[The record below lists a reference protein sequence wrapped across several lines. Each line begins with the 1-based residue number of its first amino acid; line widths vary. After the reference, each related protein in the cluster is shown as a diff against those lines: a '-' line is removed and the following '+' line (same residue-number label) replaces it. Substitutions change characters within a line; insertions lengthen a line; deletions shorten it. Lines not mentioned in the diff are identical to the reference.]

1 MARFQGIP
9 LDQAPIEQAP
19 SMAAPRAPRFRGTP
33 LEGPKPV
40 AAPAP
45 VAALAPPPIAEAPA
59 APSEMPD
66 INPPSMPQAAPQP
79 AAGGLGAQIMR
90 FGKDAGASVVAG
102 TGSIMQFP
110 GQVYG
115 LATGDFDTMSTRG
128 GEAVRQFGQSLK
140 SPELQEKER
149 QAQAVIAEAEKDGF
163 GAEVGAVLKTYLSDP
178 VLLANFTVEQLPSLL
193 ATMGFGKLAQWGTQ
207 VAAKVAQRGA
217 VSAGTLSR
225 AGQAGAITGGAAMQ
239 GASVGDETRDAILR
253 LPDATFAASP
263 AFQALVAS
271 GIDPQAAKEQ
281 LALEG
286 ARLAGAAG
294 AGISGAT
301 ATLLPGA
308 ERMAFGQGSTQ
319 GIIRRVLTGG
329 AAEGLQ
335 EGLEEGGGRF
345 AQNVAVQ
352 QIDPDQ
358 SLLQGVGAQ
367 GTMGA
372 LPGAVTGA
380 GVAALSGGPSAEAP
394 VPPPAAPAERIE
406 PTFDAPTQPP
416 PPPNPRAEAR
426 FGTGDTVLQPAPLS
440 TPRSRS
446 DLAADL
452 ADPRPIAEIDAE
464 RQQRA
469 REQQV
474 QLASQYGYPAIGSAF
489 TFTLPDG
496 ETVQGVMEGVQ
507 QTSTEGLARIRG
519 ADGQMY
525 VLGADEFTVT
535 EGTGDRADPVVVK
548 TAKDV
553 DIAAQQ
559 VEAPTPAQAEAG
571 NYKHAHLEW
580 EGFDIAIETP
590 KGGTRSGV
598 GKDGKPWSVTMPEH
612 YGRIKGT
619 IGADGDQIDITIG
632 PNPEQ
637 NGVVWVIDQIDPDTG
652 KFDEHKIMAGFEMGE
667 EAEQAYIDG
676 FSDGRGID
684 RIGAVER
691 MDLAQLRQWIA
702 NGNTKKALAY
712 NGTPK
717 YREYRIP
724 APAQAPGDNYRGGQR
739 GPAFDLPASQPA
751 PAAEPPQAPAEGAPS
766 RESGAA
772 ASEDA
777 DEANAERIETKGKG
791 YSAAILVAQN
801 ADGTWSAG
809 DEHEIAGFSGGGG
822 GINTTTRFQT
832 REQAIEAGAKR
843 LLRILPGG
851 SPNAKQAAHRE
862 TLMAWAQSYTA
873 PPAAA
878 DDGGYDPAKPVQRT
892 PRRPAEV
899 PEHLVNSVGGK
910 PLDDNLFV
918 GVVATLR
925 AHPEL
930 IVPFDGNAGLTR
942 WTVTLPSRQS
952 AELSAVGDTVY
963 FESISERPAPGAKG
977 WLGNSESKGVHSQFA
992 RALIAHGKAL
1002 DAAAPQKAPEPVTFE
1017 VKSLETGKTSE
1028 LTVPANPP
1036 ARNLDMDRAAFKGAL
1051 EKTGA
1056 ARYGGADY
1064 VIAEGPNGGFYF
1076 RRTKDGNR
1084 IEKGA
1089 GYPGKWA
1096 REEAIR
1102 RATLE
1107 AFSDTT
1113 SRTDAIDTA
1122 PEPSRAPP
1130 VIDDRERQRQENV
1143 RKMQEREEAPRPND
1157 AFFNNKQELV
1167 DYLTDRLPKG
1177 YEVDRGG
1184 DGPGSPVRLFGPGD
1198 KLIDEWVG
1206 APDRARIDKVIER
1219 AKKAAADAAKPAPS
1233 PKPAEP
1239 DMLPAQAENEDVV
1252 QPSAVPSSP
1261 AGPEPGASAGTA
1273 PQRADVEAPRGQG
1286 EGVRGDGARG
1296 DGERRPERREPRT
1309 DDPRAGASGD
1319 VRPADPAVADKR
1331 PDAEVKGEN
1340 HVIEAGALGESR
1352 PWRQKALDNIRAI
1365 ELMRQIEAEGRPA
1378 TKAEQAELARYVGWG
1393 GIRNAFPDAQG
1404 AYGKGFET
1412 IGKKLRE
1419 LLSDTE
1425 YKTAQRSI
1433 QYAHYTSET
1442 IVREMWRAAQ
1452 QLGFK
1457 GGKVFEPGM
1466 GVGNFA
1472 GMMPTDVSAAS
1483 TYHGLELDHTTA
1495 RIARLLYPRFGI
1507 RQDDFTK
1514 APIPADTYDLAI
1526 GNPPFADVAI
1536 KSDPAYAKHAFLLH
1550 DYFFA
1555 KSLDAVRPGGLL
1567 MFVTSAGTLNKIDT
1581 AAREYMADRA
1591 DFVGAIRLPGD
1602 AFEKNAGTS
1611 VTTDIIILRKRLPGE
1626 TAGSRAWTE
1635 TVERTL
1641 PNKDGAKQSG
1651 AVNRWI
1657 SENPEMVLGDEGFF
1671 DKLYPGRYGV
1681 RSSEGDFAP
1690 KLKKAVDALPADVLT
1705 PWQES
1710 QAERAE
1716 VDFGTKERKDG
1727 SFYLD
1732 ASGRLMQMRDRV
1744 GQPVPQRGKGAT
1756 GGKTGAEMA
1765 RIKKLVPI
1773 RDALRAVLDADL
1785 SEDSANATKA
1795 RKRLNAAY
1803 DEFVSEF
1810 GPINKAELSERR
1822 PSVVQQESARS
1833 DAREEARFNGLPF
1846 DEGTFD
1852 PRQMIAQG
1860 KSLAEIARARNAM
1873 REEYAKAGKTFD
1885 EGTFDPDDMPDI
1897 IIDKRPNV
1905 DAFMDDPESY
1915 RLRAI
1920 EDYNDNTGEAKKRP
1934 IFERNIITREKEP
1947 EIKSVNDALL
1957 YVLNRRGRV
1966 AIDEIAAAVNITVPQ
1981 AIEQLGDR
1989 IFKLPGTQDAYETRD
2004 AYLSGN
2010 VRKKLLEAQAAAERN
2025 PEFKPNVEALEAVQ
2039 PTPLPPS
2046 EISANLGM
2054 PWLPTDVIE
2063 SFGAEI
2069 GLTKLKVGY
2078 LPALASWNVSGD
2090 DSSSAARTE
2099 WGTAERSAPELI
2111 SDALNRQDVKIYDE
2125 VRNPD
2130 GSKSRVLNTVAT
2142 QAAQDKLQAIKAK
2155 FSEWVWSDAARA
2167 DRLATLYNDNY
2178 NNLVVR
2184 QYDGDYL
2191 TTPGIA
2197 AGWSWRPHQKRAIA
2211 RIIQSGNTYLAHAVG
2226 AGKTSEMIG
2235 AIMEQRRLGLVR
2247 KAMVAVPNH
2256 MLGQFT
2262 KEFYEQYPTVKIAVA
2277 DERQFHT
2284 DRRKQFVANVANDDL
2299 DAIVITHSAM
2309 GLIPVSPEFQ
2319 DALIQE
2325 QIDNFRDLLSEL
2337 DKTDRITRRRIEN
2350 AIERLEQRLLGK
2362 AKKQDQVYTFEQM
2375 GVDQLFVDEAHL
2387 FRKLDF
2393 ATKMSGVKGI
2403 SPEGSKAAFDL
2414 YVKARYLET
2423 INPGRSLVLASGTPV
2438 TNTMAE
2444 LYTVSR
2450 YMQPQELA
2458 ERGLSHFDAWAA
2470 AFGDMAT
2477 ELEQDA
2483 AGGYKPVTRFAQFVN
2498 IPELSAM
2505 VRQQMDVVTS
2515 NQLEQYVV
2523 RPKIKGGRRELHMS
2537 EKSPE
2542 LADYQEQLAGRM
2554 KAIANRKGPP
2564 KPGDDIILSVINDGR
2579 HAAIDMRL
2587 VNPDLPADPTSKL
2600 SRMIDRVFDIWQKT
2614 KRQPLHKAEGGKYTE
2629 KPVDYGPATQMIF
2642 ANLGIGG
2649 SRPFNVHTY
2658 IVNELARRG
2667 VPRAEIAQIAD
2678 FKTHVAKQR
2687 LFNDM
2692 NEGKVRVLIGST
2704 AKMATGVNAQRRLY
2718 ALHNLDPLWYPAD
2731 DEQRNGR
2738 ALRQGNMNPEIEIN
2752 DYSTKGTYDSTMWGM
2767 MARKAGFIQGFFEG
2781 DKSIRSI
2788 EDLGEASLYEQ
2799 AKALTTN
2806 DPRLIQLTETKQEL
2820 EKARRRRSAFE
2831 SEVWSVK
2838 EKIAGANRSIAYAKR
2853 RIPDVERD
2861 IAQRVETKG
2870 DAFKGTVNGKK
2881 FDERPEFGNAL
2892 LAQINDIAELESPTK
2907 AKKIAEVGGF
2917 PVMASSQKAWGAKP
2931 GDPWKVSLYLDRNG
2945 DFQTDIAESESA
2957 LGLVRSIEYALEKFE
2972 SERDGYQNNIAAA
2985 ERTIKD
2991 YTPKLEK
2998 KFDGDA
3004 KIKELSE
3011 KLARLEADINADAK
3025 ARDAATAAQQA
3036 AAKAEDESGKEM
3048 QSLRNTGRARNGEKV
3063 KLGAPIV
3070 DRRLDALRATL
3081 YADLRAELDRIAL
3094 TDVALNL
3101 PDYIARGDGKGGVQ
3115 YSAGR
3120 QRFWGD
3126 AQVLIEIA
3134 LTESGGNQVD
3144 VDPTLTL
3151 HHEAVHAMKRLNL
3164 FSPAEWKV
3172 LAAKSEAVWV
3182 NEFGLV
3188 DKDSGYKNLPKN
3200 LILEEGIARAYEAW
3214 KEGQEGAVKGGLI
3227 ARAFAKIKRFIE
3239 AIGNVF
3245 RGRGFNTVEG
3255 LFEKID
3261 FGEIGARGRMAKGAY
3276 HSNPRKNF
3284 KPMYA
3289 DTSAFKLWF
3298 GASKVVDASGKP
3310 LVVYHGTQSDINAFV
3325 TSRPS
3330 PSGINTWHGAY
3341 FSPSPSLASSYA
3353 SQPGRSAG
3361 DAVAGP
3367 NVMPVYL
3374 SIKNPKI
3381 IRNFAAAGPLQ
3392 RIINFL
3398 KGVNAPTEKEMRSS
3412 MVVNDADLAK
3422 LKAQGYD
3429 GIMNYAKNEFVVFDP
3444 TQIKSATGNRGT
3456 FDPDDDN
3463 IMYSLLPK
3471 DQASP
3476 AESERM
3482 AELAGEEIVSGTER
3496 DFVNDAGLVKRW
3508 VVHPRTIAAYDKD
3521 FVPVY
3526 RAAVRQ
3532 FETRD
3537 EFAAEIARKAQ
3548 AYTDLTPEDRA
3559 QVDKLLELG
3568 RLEGT
3573 VYGDAALKDGVTNDP
3588 EANEGRTENAVL
3600 TKPGETVTLTDRQI
3614 EGYKAARASMNT
3626 ALDLFKAQIIEEW
3639 GYDPTEIRS
3648 SADILALI
3656 TEETSDKDAEQHKDA
3671 AKIVREIEQAQR
3683 TGYVPFTRWGQIGIA
3698 VRRADSRQMAL
3709 GIDGEASRPYTTIH
3723 YEMIEVDG
3731 AVSRLM
3737 RAARKLKGRKTAEQ
3751 LGQFP
3756 EVKARLDA
3764 LKAKY
3769 EGDPDVRFNVFQ
3781 VGDGGP
3787 LEQGVKLS
3795 DLDMLAEVGRIDD
3808 KAWEQVRE
3816 QLEKAIKMRGFR
3828 KHFFGSKNLPGYS
3841 VDFERAIADYTI
3853 GIAGYLARR
3862 KYGSIWDG
3870 AIGKIPTTKPKL
3882 REYAQK
3888 YRDYTQ
3894 SPQEELQMLRQLGFI
3909 YYLAGSPA
3917 SALVNMSQVPLVT
3930 VPWLSQF
3937 AAGPK
3942 VMYHV
3947 TKAYKDAL
3955 AMTTASRGMDVFDPA
3970 KAPDDVREAF
3980 QKAWDEG
3987 FFVPLNTWEMMGT
4000 AQARSQVVRR
4010 LSKVSR
4016 TAVDAIALMFTVAE
4030 RLNRMVTWIAAY
4042 RLGKQETVRQ
4052 AARTILAK
4060 NALARSDELLR
4071 GYTPEKFAGFAI
4083 DETQLRMGKV
4093 NRPAMM
4099 RGAGAAIFQF
4109 KGFVMQMIELQIR
4122 MGTQYQGKRSKVA
4135 VASMILLLMLTAGIW
4150 GAPFGEDLRDILE
4163 FLHRKLKGTD
4173 LDLDTELRE
4182 LVVELTG
4189 SPGLAEAIS
4198 RGAPRA
4204 AGVDLQRIGM
4214 GNILPG
4220 DAVDVGGIPL
4230 DLTVGRLSQAIEHAK
4245 RGDWALATAEL
4256 LPTFIKNPIVG
4267 VSWGT
4272 EGVRSQASGRV
4283 VIPPEKVTYGDVAL
4297 KAAGF
4302 TPADIANQRES
4313 ERAQTRA
4320 NTATK
4325 EVKDRFIGELAR
4337 LRADILRADT
4347 ANDAAKSRALE
4358 ERFARTLDEIRAF
4371 NEGRPLHE
4379 MVIVNPKT
4387 LKDRVK
4393 EELQGAEVRDKNA
4406 PKQARPRREEIERI
4420 YGEQPR

>member
-66 INPPSMPQAAPQP
+66 INPPTMPQAAPQQP
-79 AAGGLGAQIMR
+79 AAGGLGAQTMR
-90 FGKDAGASVVAG
+90 FAKDAGASVVAG

-140 SPELQEKER
+140 SPEMQEKER

-281 LALEG
+281 LALKG

-724 APAQAPGDNYRGGQR
+724 APSPTPGDNYRGGQR

-766 RESGAA
+766 RENGAA
-772 ASEDA
+772 ASPEPAPAPAAQPEQAPDWYK
-777 DEANAERIETKGKG
+777 ELTETGRRLL
-791 YSAAILVAQN
+791 YVR
-801 ADGTWSAG
+801 
-809 DEHEIAGFSGGGG
+809 AGF
-822 GINTTTRFQT
+822 T
-832 REQAIEAGAKR
+832 AGEVNRRAKVTWNNISPEVRKR
-843 LLRILPGG
+843 LETA
-851 SPNAKQAAHRE
+851 AKAPEAA
-862 TLMAWAQSYTA
+862 Q
-873 PPAAA
+873 PP
-878 DDGGYDPAKPVQRT
+878 P
-892 PRRPAEV
+892 
-899 PEHLVNSVGGK
+899 
-910 PLDDNLFV
+910 
-918 GVVATLR
+918 
-925 AHPEL
+925 
-930 IVPFDGNAGLTR
+930 
-942 WTVTLPSRQS
+942 
-952 AELSAVGDTVY
+952 
-963 FESISERPAPGAKG
+963 
-977 WLGNSESKGVHSQFA
+977 
-992 RALIAHGKAL
+992 
-1002 DAAAPQKAPEPVTFE
+1002 AAPQKAPEPVTFE

-1206 APDRARIDKVIER
+1206 APERSQIDKVIER

-1233 PKPAEP
+1233 NYGADNKLVSADRAAEIRAKLKAKLSGTQINSGI
-1239 DMLPAQAENEDVV
+1239 D
-1252 QPSAVPSSP
+1252 
-1261 AGPEPGASAGTA
+1261 PEILALGTELA
-1273 PQRADVEAPRGQG
+1273 AF
-1286 EGVRGDGARG
+1286 
-1296 DGERRPERREPRT
+1296 
-1309 DDPRAGASGD
+1309 
-1319 VRPADPAVADKR
+1319 
-1331 PDAEVKGEN
+1331 
-1340 HVIEAGALGESR
+1340 HIEAGARKFKDFAQRVANDLGASIQSLRPYLRSWYTGAQLMMEDSGLDVTDMDTPDQVRAALAEMDGKAVPKPTPAEPKTEKAPADEAKPKAPFEGDTDNARLIRAFMNALINGRSFPSIAQAREIAKPIVGRIEPGTSVAKMVDEAFEAAVVQAARVMVADGRENGRTAPQIFDQLVDLYNRQPPLNVRTSTSVANQAYSTPIPLAWLASEMAGIKAETRVYEPSAGNGALLIGVEKPSNAIANEINAERAASLRAQGFKVTTVDASEPAQGTALRTNNDVDAVIANPPFGVVKDENRESKSWQINDRYRTNEIDHAISLRSLEAMPDDGKAVLIIGGVAKTAASQEARSEAYRGKAKVQFYLTLYQQYNVVDHFTVAGELYERQGAGWPVDVIVIDGRGKSERKIPSVDVPTVFRSWDDLKEKFDAARGIARPARDEVSR
-1352 PWRQKALDNIRAI
+1352 PDVSDDGRGTAGSDGQPGPAPVGPGADGVRDSAAGQPGKVRGGRSAKPDSPGLFELAPQPAKPSADQDGGRADNRPDDSGRPGLAAPERAEKPGEKETSHQVAYSPASAGEPLGTLAPVNMRDAMGSALDALKERVGDIDSFVAKQ
-1365 ELMRQIEAEGRPA
+1365 LGYEAKNLDRYFA
-1378 TKAEQAELARYVGWG
+1378 AEQIDAIAL
-1393 GIRNAFPDAQG
+1393 GINNFDQ
-1404 AYGKGFET
+1404 GKGFIIGDQT
-1412 IGKKLRE
+1412 GIGKGRVVAAMIRYALRKGAVPIFATEKPGLYADMWRDMTDIGIPEMLGREIKPLMTNANESVPLDDEGEKFLKSPTAGKHNADLARFGSESDLGGHDVVFTTYSQMQTVKGQLTPRSMFLDAIAPRSILILDESHNAGGQGSEKDDRKKKGSAPNRAEFVRNLVGKARAVFYSSATYAKRPGVMDLYSKTDMPIAVDGNSEKLGAAVEAGGVPLQQAVASMLARAGQYVRRERSFDGVSYDVETVSLDVETYKQFSQILAAINSYYERHVRPAIGAIDDDVKAEGEAVGHDAATGQAGVNSTSFSSLLHNVISQMLVALKADPAADKAIEAARRGEKPVITLANTMGSFLDDYAESTNTGPGQALQISMRDLMLKQLERQRHYTIKKPWSSEKAVRGIVSDAQLGQSGVAAEKQIRELISRSRLGNLPASPIDWIHKRLRE
-1419 LLSDTE
+1419 AGLKSGEITGRKSALSYETDGTIRYRVRPTTDT
-1425 YKTAQRSI
+1425 KTA
-1433 QYAHYTSET
+1433 
-1442 IVREMWRAAQ
+1442 
-1452 QLGFK
+1452 
-1457 GGKVFEPGM
+1457 GKR
-1466 GVGNFA
+1466 
-1472 GMMPTDVSAAS
+1472 
-1483 TYHGLELDHTTA
+1483 A
-1495 RIARLLYPRFGI
+1495 RIAEFNDGRLDVMILNQSGSTGI
-1507 RQDDFTK
+1507 SLHASEKFKDQRKRVMVIAQ
-1514 APIPADTYDLAI
+1514 AEANIDTHMQML
-1526 GNPPFADVAI
+1526 GRVHRTGQVI
-1536 KSDPAYAKHAFLLH
+1536 KPAYIQLVGNVPAEKRPAAVLQKKMASLNANTTASRSSALTAKDVPDFMNEYGDRVAVSVMAENHDLH
-1550 DYFFA
+1550 
-1555 KSLDAVRPGGLL
+1555 
-1567 MFVTSAGTLNKIDT
+1567 
-1581 AAREYMADRA
+1581 RA
-1591 DFVGAIRLPGD
+1591 LGEPIKFEDSGD
-1602 AFEKNAGTS
+1602 VQSG
-1611 VTTDIIILRKRLPGE
+1611 
-1626 TAGSRAWTE
+1626 
-1635 TVERTL
+1635 
-1641 PNKDGAKQSG
+1641 DGAMRK
-1651 AVNRWI
+1651 VT
-1657 SENPEMVLGDEGFF
+1657 
-1671 DKLYPGRYGV
+1671 GRI
-1681 RSSEGDFAP
+1681 P
-1690 KLKKAVDALPADVLT
+1690 LLPL
-1705 PWQES
+1705 E
-1710 QAERAE
+1710 
-1716 VDFGTKERKDG
+1716 
-1727 SFYLD
+1727 
-1732 ASGRLMQMRDRV
+1732 
-1744 GQPVPQRGKGAT
+1744 
-1756 GGKTGAEMA
+1756 
-1765 RIKKLVPI
+1765 
-1773 RDALRAVLDADL
+1773 
-1785 SEDSANATKA
+1785 
-1795 RKRLNAAY
+1795 
-1803 DEFVSEF
+1803 
-1810 GPINKAELSERR
+1810 
-1822 PSVVQQESARS
+1822 QQE
-1833 DAREEARFNGLPF
+1833 NL
-1846 DEGTFD
+1846 
-1852 PRQMIAQG
+1852 
-1860 KSLAEIARARNAM
+1860 
-1873 REEYAKAGKTFD
+1873 YA
-1885 EGTFDPDDMPDI
+1885 
-1897 IIDKRPNV
+1897 
-1905 DAFMDDPESY
+1905 
-1915 RLRAI
+1915 
-1920 EDYNDNTGEAKKRP
+1920 
-1934 IFERNIITREKEP
+1934 
-1947 EIKSVNDALL
+1947 
-1957 YVLNRRGRV
+1957 
-1966 AIDEIAAAVNITVPQ
+1966 
-1981 AIEQLGDR
+1981 
-1989 IFKLPGTQDAYETRD
+1989 
-2004 AYLSGN
+2004 
-2010 VRKKLLEAQAAAERN
+2010 LLEAEYEALIAQLDAMGEN
-2025 PEFKPNVEALEAVQ
+2025 ALEAKTMALDAKTEKKVEAVKSKGGSS
-2039 PTPLPPS
+2039 PFAEGVWAETVDVKR
-2046 EISANLGM
+2046 LGK
-2054 PWLPTDVIE
+2054 P
-2063 SFGAEI
+2063 F
-2069 GLTKLKVGY
+2069 
-2078 LPALASWNVSGD
+2078 
-2090 DSSSAARTE
+2090 SSSQVIDQI
-2099 WGTAERSAPELI
+2099 AE
-2111 SDALNRQDVKIYDE
+2111 
-2125 VRNPD
+2125 
-2130 GSKSRVLNTVAT
+2130 T
-2142 QAAQDKLQAIKAK
+2142 
-2155 FSEWVWSDAARA
+2155 
-2167 DRLATLYNDNY
+2167 
-2178 NNLVVR
+2178 
-2184 QYDGDYL
+2184 
-2191 TTPGIA
+2191 
-2197 AGWSWRPHQKRAIA
+2197 
-2211 RIIQSGNTYLAHAVG
+2211 
-2226 AGKTSEMIG
+2226 
-2235 AIMEQRRLGLVR
+2235 
-2247 KAMVAVPNH
+2247 
-2256 MLGQFT
+2256 LGQNAPA
-2262 KEFYEQYPTVKIAVA
+2262 K
-2277 DERQFHT
+2277 D
-2284 DRRKQFVANVANDDL
+2284 N
-2299 DAIVITHSAM
+2299 
-2309 GLIPVSPEFQ
+2309 PVS
-2319 DALIQE
+2319 A
-2325 QIDNFRDLLSEL
+2325 
-2337 DKTDRITRRRIEN
+2337 
-2350 AIERLEQRLLGK
+2350 
-2362 AKKQDQVYTFEQM
+2362 
-2375 GVDQLFVDEAHL
+2375 
-2387 FRKLDF
+2387 
-2393 ATKMSGVKGI
+2393 
-2403 SPEGSKAAFDL
+2403 
-2414 YVKARYLET
+2414 
-2423 INPGRSLVLASGTPV
+2423 
-2438 TNTMAE
+2438 
-2444 LYTVSR
+2444 
-2450 YMQPQELA
+2450 
-2458 ERGLSHFDAWAA
+2458 
-2470 AFGDMAT
+2470 
-2477 ELEQDA
+2477 
-2483 AGGYKPVTRFAQFVN
+2483 
-2498 IPELSAM
+2498 
-2505 VRQQMDVVTS
+2505 
-2515 NQLEQYVV
+2515 
-2523 RPKIKGGRRELHMS
+2523 
-2537 EKSPE
+2537 
-2542 LADYQEQLAGRM
+2542 
-2554 KAIANRKGPP
+2554 
-2564 KPGDDIILSVINDGR
+2564 
-2579 HAAIDMRL
+2579 
-2587 VNPDLPADPTSKL
+2587 
-2600 SRMIDRVFDIWQKT
+2600 
-2614 KRQPLHKAEGGKYTE
+2614 
-2629 KPVDYGPATQMIF
+2629 
-2642 ANLGIGG
+2642 
-2649 SRPFNVHTY
+2649 
-2658 IVNELARRG
+2658 
-2667 VPRAEIAQIAD
+2667 
-2678 FKTHVAKQR
+2678 
-2687 LFNDM
+2687 
-2692 NEGKVRVLIGST
+2692 
-2704 AKMATGVNAQRRLY
+2704 
-2718 ALHNLDPLWYPAD
+2718 
-2731 DEQRNGR
+2731 
-2738 ALRQGNMNPEIEIN
+2738 
-2752 DYSTKGTYDSTMWGM
+2752 
-2767 MARKAGFIQGFFEG
+2767 
-2781 DKSIRSI
+2781 
-2788 EDLGEASLYEQ
+2788 
-2799 AKALTTN
+2799 
-2806 DPRLIQLTETKQEL
+2806 
-2820 EKARRRRSAFE
+2820 
-2831 SEVWSVK
+2831 
-2838 EKIAGANRSIAYAKR
+2838 
-2853 RIPDVERD
+2853 
-2861 IAQRVETKG
+2861 
-2870 DAFKGTVNGKK
+2870 
-2881 FDERPEFGNAL
+2881 
-2892 LAQINDIAELESPTK
+2892 IAELEGAGRKQAIESGKAALERFGAYKRFVLDDMEDGAPKEQATVRLNDLSNRFNRLMGVLSVGAQVRLETDGGNFYAVVTKISEPDAKKVRNPLALGSWKVQFAMADSSRQLTLPMSQLEHADNKTDRPNIVSVRPMEQIGDLPVIRAFDQMQSDRREKRVIFTGNMLAAVALLGKRGQMVNFQDNDGTVRVGVLMARDFDAGKFLAENPVALPTGDQVVRFVERSGETAFSK
-2907 AKKIAEVGGF
+2907 DDAVEVAPLPNGNVRISVARAKGHGGKYYLDRGVLDAAGKDFGSVGQKMRVDLNPISAQRAIDAMVYVGAKFEARSAQAMAKKITGVKGG
-2917 PVMASSQKAWGAKP
+2917 
-2931 GDPWKVSLYLDRNG
+2931 
-2945 DFQTDIAESESA
+2945 E
-2957 LGLVRSIEYALEKFE
+2957 
-2972 SERDGYQNNIAAA
+2972 
-2985 ERTIKD
+2985 
-2991 YTPKLEK
+2991 
-2998 KFDGDA
+2998 
-3004 KIKELSE
+3004 
-3011 KLARLEADINADAK
+3011 
-3025 ARDAATAAQQA
+3025 
-3036 AAKAEDESGKEM
+3036 EM

-3289 DTSAFKLWF
+3289 DAWHGSPHKFDKFTTDKIGTGEGAQAFGWGLYFAGRKQVAEYYRDKLSDPAKQMVVF
-3298 GASKVVDASGKP
+3298 GDNAILRRDGKP
-3310 LVVYHGTQSDINAFV
+3310 LEINRDWVRDAQRVLEIAQDSKLDLQETIKALREHRDSSMWRRLMAKITTGPLDEKLLSYLDRKGAKIGPKPGRLYKVTLAPGEDAYLLWDRDLDEQSEKVRQALEG
-3325 TSRPS
+3325 
-3330 PSGINTWHGAY
+3330 SGIDLQKAADEIGGGDPGSLLGGDLYNWIAEQMLPNMPDDPAGTPKGWGYVQRGDEGQKAASVALRTAGVAGIKYLDGQSRRKDDGAY
-3341 FSPSPSLASSYA
+3341 NYVIFDES
-3353 SQPGRSAG
+3353 
-3361 DAVAGP
+3361 DV
-3367 NVMPVYL
+3367 
-3374 SIKNPKI
+3374 
-3381 IRNFAAAGPLQ
+3381 
-3392 RIINFL
+3392 RID
-3398 KGVNAPTEKEMRSS
+3398 E
-3412 MVVNDADLAK
+3412 
-3422 LKAQGYD
+3422 
-3429 GIMNYAKNEFVVFDP
+3429 
-3444 TQIKSATGNRGT
+3444 
-3456 FDPDDDN
+3456 
-3463 IMYSLLPK
+3463 MYSLLPK

-3482 AELAGEEIVSGTER
+3482 AELAGEELVSGTER

-3656 TEETSDKDAEQHKDA
+3656 TDETSDREAEQHKDA

-3756 EVKARLDA
+3756 EVKVRLDA

-3769 EGDPDVRFNVFQ
+3769 EGDPDVRFSVFQ

-4245 RGDWALATAEL
+4245 RGAWALATAEL

-4325 EVKDRFIGELAR
+4325 EVKDRYIGELAR

-4347 ANDAAKSRALE
+4347 ANDTAKSRALE

-4393 EELQGAEVRDKNA
+4393 EELSGAAVRDKNA

>member
-1 MARFQGIP
+1 M
-9 LDQAPIEQAP
+9 
-19 SMAAPRAPRFRGTP
+19 
-33 LEGPKPV
+33 
-40 AAPAP
+40 
-45 VAALAPPPIAEAPA
+45 
-59 APSEMPD
+59 
-66 INPPSMPQAAPQP
+66 
-79 AAGGLGAQIMR
+79 
-90 FGKDAGASVVAG
+90 
-102 TGSIMQFP
+102 
-110 GQVYG
+110 
-115 LATGDFDTMSTRG
+115 
-128 GEAVRQFGQSLK
+128 
-140 SPELQEKER
+140 
-149 QAQAVIAEAEKDGF
+149 
-163 GAEVGAVLKTYLSDP
+163 
-178 VLLANFTVEQLPSLL
+178 
-193 ATMGFGKLAQWGTQ
+193 
-207 VAAKVAQRGA
+207 
-217 VSAGTLSR
+217 
-225 AGQAGAITGGAAMQ
+225 
-239 GASVGDETRDAILR
+239 
-253 LPDATFAASP
+253 
-263 AFQALVAS
+263 
-271 GIDPQAAKEQ
+271 
-281 LALEG
+281 
-286 ARLAGAAG
+286 
-294 AGISGAT
+294 
-301 ATLLPGA
+301 
-308 ERMAFGQGSTQ
+308 
-319 GIIRRVLTGG
+319 
-329 AAEGLQ
+329 
-335 EGLEEGGGRF
+335 
-345 AQNVAVQ
+345 
-352 QIDPDQ
+352 
-358 SLLQGVGAQ
+358 
-367 GTMGA
+367 
-372 LPGAVTGA
+372 
-380 GVAALSGGPSAEAP
+380 
-394 VPPPAAPAERIE
+394 
-406 PTFDAPTQPP
+406 
-416 PPPNPRAEAR
+416 
-426 FGTGDTVLQPAPLS
+426 
-440 TPRSRS
+440 
-446 DLAADL
+446 

-464 RQQRA
+464 RQQKA

-474 QLASQYGYPAIGSAF
+474 ELASQYGYPPIGSAF
-489 TFTLPDG
+489 TFTMPDG
-496 ETVQGVMEGVQ
+496 ESLQGVMEGVQ
-507 QTSTEGLARIRG
+507 QTSSEGLARIRG

-535 EGTGDRADPVVVK
+535 EGTGEKADPVVVK

-553 DIAAQQ
+553 DVAAQQ
-559 VEAPTPAQAEAG
+559 VVAPTPAQAKAG
-571 NYKHAHLEW
+571 NYKHAHVEW

-590 KGGTRSGV
+590 QGGVRTGTD
-598 GKDGKPWSVTMPEH
+598 KDGKPWSVTMPHH
-612 YGRIKGT
+612 YGRLKGT
-619 IGADGDQIDITIG
+619 IGADGDQLDITIG

-637 NGVVWVIDQIDPDTG
+637 NTVVWVIDQIDADTG

-676 FSDGRGID
+676 FSDGRGMD
-684 RIGAVER
+684 RIGAVQR

-702 NGNTKKALAY
+702 NGNTKKALSY
-712 NGTPK
+712 DGTPK

-751 PAAEPPQAPAEGAPS
+751 PAAEPPQVPAEGAPP

-772 ASEDA
+772 ASPEPVPAPVVQPDQA
-777 DEANAERIETKGKG
+777 PDWFKELTETGRRQL
-791 YSAAILVAQN
+791 YVR
-801 ADGTWSAG
+801 
-809 DEHEIAGFSGGGG
+809 AGFSAGEV
-822 GINTTTRFQT
+822 NRRAKMTWQNVAPEVRN
-832 REQAIEAGAKR
+832 RLEAAAK
-843 LLRILPGG
+843 
-851 SPNAKQAAHRE
+851 
-862 TLMAWAQSYTA
+862 A

-878 DDGGYDPAKPVQRT
+878 PPKAP
-892 PRRPAEV
+892 
-899 PEHLVNSVGGK
+899 S
-910 PLDDNLFV
+910 PLDIFFNNKDELLDYLRDRLPKGYEVDNGGGGPASAIRLFGPGDKLIDEWV
-918 GVVATLR
+918 GA
-925 AHPEL
+925 PE
-930 IVPFDGNAGLTR
+930 
-942 WTVTLPSRQS
+942 
-952 AELSAVGDTVY
+952 
-963 FESISERPAPGAKG
+963 
-977 WLGNSESKGVHSQFA
+977 
-992 RALIAHGKAL
+992 RALIDKVIARAKKA
-1002 DAAAPQKAPEPVTFE
+1002 AAAPPV
-1017 VKSLETGKTSE
+1017 VAK
-1028 LTVPANPP
+1028 PP
-1036 ARNLDMDRAAFKGAL
+1036 AA
-1051 EKTGA
+1051 
-1056 ARYGGADY
+1056 
-1064 VIAEGPNGGFYF
+1064 
-1076 RRTKDGNR
+1076 
-1084 IEKGA
+1084 
-1089 GYPGKWA
+1089 
-1096 REEAIR
+1096 
-1102 RATLE
+1102 
-1107 AFSDTT
+1107 
-1113 SRTDAIDTA
+1113 
-1122 PEPSRAPP
+1122 APP

-1143 RKMQEREEAPRPND
+1143 RKMAEFEA
-1157 AFFNNKQELV
+1157 E
-1167 DYLTDRLPKG
+1167 
-1177 YEVDRGG
+1177 
-1184 DGPGSPVRLFGPGD
+1184 
-1198 KLIDEWVG
+1198 
-1206 APDRARIDKVIER
+1206 
-1219 AKKAAADAAKPAPS
+1219 KAAEQAAPS

-1239 DMLPAQAENEDVV
+1239 DMIPAQAENEDVV
-1252 QPSAVPSSP
+1252 QPSAIP
-1261 AGPEPGASAGTA
+1261 AGDAGPVARADEGTA
-1273 PQRADVEAPRGQG
+1273 PERADGEASGRQG
-1286 EGVRGDGARG
+1286 EGTRREREGSA
-1296 DGERRPERREPRT
+1296 GERGPAGREPRP
-1309 DDPRAGASGD
+1309 DDSGAGASGD
-1319 VRPADPAVADKR
+1319 VRLPDSAVADKR
-1331 PDAEVKGEN
+1331 PDADVKGEN
-1340 HVIEAGALGESR
+1340 HVIEPGALGEAR

-1472 GMMPTDVSAAS
+1472 GMMPTDVAAAS

-1581 AAREYMADRA
+1581 SAREYMADRA

-1626 TAGSRAWTE
+1626 TAGSKAWTE

-1705 PWQES
+1705 PWQET

-1756 GGKTGAEMA
+1756 GGKTGAELA

-1785 SEDSANATKA
+1785 SEDSSNATKA

-1803 DEFVSEF
+1803 DDFVAEF
-1810 GPINKAELSERR
+1810 GPINKAELTERR
-1822 PSVVQQESARS
+1822 PNVIQQESARS
-1833 DAREEARFNGLPF
+1833 EAREEARFNGLPF

-1852 PRQMIAQG
+1852 PRQMIAEG
-1860 KSLAEIARARNAM
+1860 KSLSEIARARNAM
-1873 REEYAKAGKTFD
+1873 REEYAKEGKAFD
-1885 EGTFDPDDMPDI
+1885 EGTFNPDDMPDI

-1966 AIDEIAAAVNITVPQ
+1966 VIDEIAAAVNLTVPQ
-1981 AIEQLGDR
+1981 AIEQLGDK
-1989 IFKLPGTQDAYETRD
+1989 IFKLPGAQDAYETRD

-2025 PEFKPNVEALEAVQ
+2025 AEFRANVEALEAVQ

-2063 SFGAEI
+2063 AFGKDI
-2069 GLTKLKVGY
+2069 GLTSLRVKY
-2078 LPALASWNVSGD
+2078 LPALATWTVSGD
-2090 DSSSAARTE
+2090 DSSSAATTE
-2099 WGTAERSAPELI
+2099 WGTPEKAAPDLI
-2111 SDALNRQDVKIYDE
+2111 SDALNRQDPKIYDE

-2130 GSKSRVLNTVAT
+2130 GSKTRTLNTTAT

-2155 FSEWVWSDAARA
+2155 FSEWVWSDTARA
-2167 DRLATLYNDNY
+2167 DRLSGIYNENF

-2184 QYDGDYL
+2184 EYDGAYL

-2197 AGWSWRPHQKRAIA
+2197 AGWSWRPHQTRAIA

-2247 KAMVAVPNH
+2247 KPMVAVPNH

-2262 KEFYEQYPTVKIAVA
+2262 KEFYEQYPTAKIAVA
-2277 DERQFHT
+2277 DERRFHT
-2284 DRRKQFVANVANDDL
+2284 DRRKQFVADVANDDL
-2299 DAIVITHSAM
+2299 DAIIITHSAM

-2319 DALIQE
+2319 DGLIQE
-2325 QIDNFRDLLSEL
+2325 QIDQFRELMAEL
-2337 DKTDRITRRRIEN
+2337 DKSDRITRRRIEN

-2393 ATKMSGVKGI
+2393 ATRMSNVKGI
-2403 SPEGSKAAFDL
+2403 SPEGSKSAFDL
-2414 YVKARYLET
+2414 YVKSRYLET

-2450 YMQPQELA
+2450 YLQAGELA

-2470 AFGDMAT
+2470 AFGDMAS

-2523 RPKIKGGRRELHMS
+2523 RPKIKGGRRQLHMA

-2542 LADYQEQLAGRM
+2542 LVAYQEELANRM
-2554 KAIANRKGPP
+2554 KAIANRRGPP

-2587 VNPDLPADPTSKL
+2587 VNPDLPSDPNSKL
-2600 SRMIDRVFDIWQKT
+2600 NQMIDRVFDIWQRT
-2614 KRQPLHKAEGGKYTE
+2614 KRQPFHKAENGKYAD
-2629 KPVDYGPATQMIF
+2629 KPFDYGPATQMIF

-2649 SRPFNVHTY
+2649 SRPFNVHTF

-2704 AKMATGVNAQRRLY
+2704 AKMATGVNAQKRLY
-2718 ALHNLDPLWYPAD
+2718 TVHNLDPLWYPAD

-2738 ALRQGNMNPEIEIN
+2738 VLRQGNMNPEIEIN

-2806 DPRLIQLTETKQEL
+2806 DPRLIQLTEVKQEL

-2831 SEVWSVK
+2831 SEIWSVK
-2838 EKIAGANRSIAYAKR
+2838 EKLASARRSIEYAKS
-2853 RIPDVERD
+2853 RIPEVKKD
-2861 IAQRVETKG
+2861 IAQRIDTKG
-2870 DAFKGTVNGKK
+2870 DLFKGTVDRKK
-2881 FDERPEFGNAL
+2881 FDERAEFGAAV
-2892 LAQINDIAELESPTK
+2892 LAKIEEIAK
-2907 AKKIAEVGGF
+2907 ADKPQRGVKIAEIGGF
-2917 PVMASSQKAWGAKP
+2917 PLMASSQKAWGGKE
-2931 GDPWKVSLYLDRNG
+2931 GDPWSVSLYIDRNG
-2945 DFQTDIAESESA
+2945 DFQTDITASESA
-2957 LGLVRSIEYALEKFE
+2957 LGIVRSIEHALGTFE
-2972 SERDGYQNNIAAA
+2972 NNLAGYETNIERA
-2985 ERTIKD
+2985 ERTIAD
-2991 YTPKLEK
+2991 FTPKLDK
-2998 KFDGDA
+2998 KFEGDA
-3004 KIKELSE
+3004 KIKELAE

-3025 ARDAATAAQQA
+3025 AREAAAAAQKAATQAEDQA
-3036 AAKAEDESGKEM
+3036 ADDGEEM
-3048 QSLRNTGRARNGEKV
+3048 HSLRNTGRARNGEKV

-3070 DRRLDALRATL
+3070 DRSLDNMRAEL
-3081 YADLRAELDRIAL
+3081 YADLRTELDRIGL

-3101 PDYIARGDGKGGVQ
+3101 PDYIARGDGEGGVQ

-3126 AQVLIEIA
+3126 ATVLIEIA
-3134 LTESGGNQVD
+3134 LTEAGGMEVD
-3144 VDPTLTL
+3144 VDPNSTL

-3172 LAAKSEAVWV
+3172 LAARSESTWV
-3182 NEFGLV
+3182 NEFKLV
-3188 DKDSGYKNLPKN
+3188 DKNSGYKNLPKN

-3214 KEGQEGAVKGGLI
+3214 KEDQAGAVKGGLI

-3261 FGEIGARGRMAKGAY
+3261 QGKIGARGREARRADPFG
-3276 HSNPRKNF
+3276 PRKNF

-3289 DTSAFKLWF
+3289 DA
-3298 GASKVVDASGKP
+3298 
-3310 LVVYHGTQSDINAFV
+3310 
-3325 TSRPS
+3325 
-3330 PSGINTWHGAY
+3330 WHGSPHKFDKFTTDKIGTGEGAQAFGWGLY
-3341 FSPSPSLASSYA
+3341 FAGRREVAEHYREKLSKDRDPRDLIESVVRQVHSAHDWAIGWNVTADDVRDGMNKYA
-3353 SQPGRSAG
+3353 SLREYAADSEIVFAIREMVNGYNPSDKSYTRDALDAKRQLDAMLGEATKGRLFKVTLTPAEDAYLLWDRPLKDQP
-3361 DAVAGP
+3361 
-3367 NVMPVYL
+3367 L
-3374 SIKNPKI
+3374 S
-3381 IRNFAAAGPLQ
+3381 
-3392 RIINFL
+3392 
-3398 KGVNAPTEKEMRSS
+3398 
-3412 MVVNDADLAK
+3412 AK
-3422 LKAQGYD
+3422 LREIAVEEDMPAQYSRKALQGAQTGEDFYNALSQVL
-3429 GIMNYAKNEFVVFDP
+3429 GSA
-3444 TQIKSATGNRGT
+3444 KSASRVLQSYGVPGIKYLDGNSRREGDGDYNYVI
-3456 FDPDDDN
+3456 FDEADVQIDE
-3463 IMYSLLPK
+3463 MYSLLPK

-3482 AELAGEEIVSGTER
+3482 AELAGEELVSGADR
-3496 DFVNDAGLVKRW
+3496 DFVKDAALWKRW
-3508 VVHPRTIAAYDKD
+3508 IVHPRTIAAYDKH

-3537 EFAAEIARKAQ
+3537 EYAAEIARRAK
-3548 AYTDLTPEDRA
+3548 AYTDLPPKDRE
-3559 QVDKLLELG
+3559 QVDKMLELG

-3573 VYGDAALKDGVTNDP
+3573 VYGEAALREGVTNDP
-3588 EANEGRTENAVL
+3588 DANEGRTKDAQL
-3600 TKPGETVTLTDRQI
+3600 TRPGETVTLTDRQI
-3614 EGYKAARASMNT
+3614 EGYRAVRASMDK
-3626 ALDLFKAQIIEEW
+3626 ALDLFKAQMIEEW

-3656 TEETSDKDAEQHKDA
+3656 TDETSDSEAEQHKDA
-3671 AKIVREIEQAQR
+3671 AKIIREIEQAQR
-3683 TGYVPFTRWGQIGIA
+3683 TGYVPFSRWGQIGIA

-3709 GIDGEASRPYTTIH
+3709 GIEGEATRPYTTIH
-3723 YEMIEVDG
+3723 YEMVEVDG
-3731 AVSRLM
+3731 AISRLM
-3737 RAARKLKGRKTAEQ
+3737 RAGRKLKGRKTAEQ

-3769 EGDPDVRFNVFQ
+3769 EGDPDVRFSVFQ
-3781 VGDGGP
+3781 VGEGGP

-3795 DLDMLAEVGRIDD
+3795 DLDMLAEVARIDD
-3808 KAWEQVRE
+3808 KSWEQVRE
-3816 QLEKAIKMRGFR
+3816 QLDKAIKMRGFR
-3828 KHFFGSKNLPGYS
+3828 KHFFGSRNMPGYS

-3870 AIGKIPTTKPKL
+3870 AIGKIPTTKPML
-3882 REYAQK
+3882 RDYAQK

-3894 SPQEELQMLRQLGFI
+3894 SPQEELQMLRQAGFI

-3917 SALVNMSQVPLVT
+3917 AAMVNMSQVPLVT
-3930 VPWLSQF
+3930 VPWLTQF
-3937 AAGPK
+3937 APVPK

-3947 TKAYKDAL
+3947 GRAYKDAL
-3955 AMTTASRGMDVFDPA
+3955 AMTTASHGMDVFTPS

-4000 AQARSQVVRR
+4000 AQNRSQVVRR
-4010 LSKVSR
+4010 LSKAGR
-4016 TAVDAIALMFTVAE
+4016 TAVDAIALMFTTAE
-4030 RLNRMVTWIAAY
+4030 RLNRIVTWIAAY
-4042 RLGKQETVRQ
+4042 RLGRQDTVRQ
-4052 AARTILAK
+4052 SARTILAD

-4093 NRPAMM
+4093 NRPATM
-4099 RGAGAAIFQF
+4099 RHAGAALLQF

-4122 MGTQYQGKRSKVA
+4122 MGTQYASPRPKVA
-4135 VASMILLLMLTAGIW
+4135 VAAIILLLMLTAGVW
-4150 GAPFGEDLRDILE
+4150 GAPFGEDLKEIYE
-4163 FLHRKLKGTD
+4163 FLHRKFKGTD

-4189 SPGLAEAIS
+4189 SPGLAEAMS

-4220 DAVDVGGIPL
+4220 DAADVGGIPL
-4230 DLTVGRLSQAIEHAK
+4230 DLTWGRFSQAVEHAK
-4245 RGDWALATAEL
+4245 RGAWALVVGEL
-4256 LPTFIKNPIVG
+4256 MPTFIKNPIVAG
-4267 VSWGT
+4267 SWAT

-4283 VIPPEKVTYGDVAL
+4283 VIPPENVSAGDVAL
-4297 KAAGF
+4297 KAIGF

-4325 EVKDRFIGELAR
+4325 EVKDRYIGELAR
-4337 LRADILRADT
+4337 LRADILRADN
-4347 ANDAAKSRALE
+4347 ANDAAKSKALE
-4358 ERFARTLDEIRAF
+4358 ERFARTLDEIREF
-4371 NEGRPLHE
+4371 NDGRPLHE
-4379 MVIVNPKT
+4379 MVIVNPQS
-4387 LKDRVK
+4387 LKDRVR
-4393 EELQGAEVRDKNA
+4393 EELAGAAVRDKNA

-4420 YGEQPR
+4420 YGER

>member
-1 MARFQGIP
+1 
-9 LDQAPIEQAP
+9 
-19 SMAAPRAPRFRGTP
+19 
-33 LEGPKPV
+33 
-40 AAPAP
+40 
-45 VAALAPPPIAEAPA
+45 
-59 APSEMPD
+59 
-66 INPPSMPQAAPQP
+66 
-79 AAGGLGAQIMR
+79 
-90 FGKDAGASVVAG
+90 
-102 TGSIMQFP
+102 
-110 GQVYG
+110 
-115 LATGDFDTMSTRG
+115 
-128 GEAVRQFGQSLK
+128 
-140 SPELQEKER
+140 
-149 QAQAVIAEAEKDGF
+149 
-163 GAEVGAVLKTYLSDP
+163 
-178 VLLANFTVEQLPSLL
+178 
-193 ATMGFGKLAQWGTQ
+193 
-207 VAAKVAQRGA
+207 
-217 VSAGTLSR
+217 
-225 AGQAGAITGGAAMQ
+225 
-239 GASVGDETRDAILR
+239 
-253 LPDATFAASP
+253 
-263 AFQALVAS
+263 
-271 GIDPQAAKEQ
+271 
-281 LALEG
+281 
-286 ARLAGAAG
+286 
-294 AGISGAT
+294 
-301 ATLLPGA
+301 
-308 ERMAFGQGSTQ
+308 
-319 GIIRRVLTGG
+319 
-329 AAEGLQ
+329 
-335 EGLEEGGGRF
+335 
-345 AQNVAVQ
+345 
-352 QIDPDQ
+352 
-358 SLLQGVGAQ
+358 
-367 GTMGA
+367 
-372 LPGAVTGA
+372 
-380 GVAALSGGPSAEAP
+380 
-394 VPPPAAPAERIE
+394 
-406 PTFDAPTQPP
+406 
-416 PPPNPRAEAR
+416 
-426 FGTGDTVLQPAPLS
+426 
-440 TPRSRS
+440 
-446 DLAADL
+446 L

-535 EGTGDRADPVVVK
+535 EGTGDKADPVVVK
-548 TAKDV
+548 TAEDV

-559 VEAPTPAQAEAG
+559 VEAPTPAQAKAG

-590 KGGTRSGV
+590 QGGTRSGV
-598 GKDGKPWSVTMPEH
+598 GKDGKPWSVTMPHH
-612 YGRIKGT
+612 YGRLKGT
-619 IGADGDQIDITIG
+619 IGADGDQLDITIG

-766 RESGAA
+766 RENGAA
-772 ASEDA
+772 ASPEPAPAPVVRPVQPKPQTLAEPEQAPDWYKELTETGRRLLYVRA
-777 DEANAERIETKGKG
+777 GFTAGEVNRRAKVTWNNISPEVRKRLETAAKAPQPEAAPRPAYIGKG
-791 YSAAILVAQN
+791 PDFASGRNDALAGKPRVMPTYFTKPYGKN
-801 ADGTWSAG
+801 ARNWLLGWDAG
-809 DEHEIAGFSGGGG
+809 KAEAD
-822 GINTTTRFQT
+822 QT
-832 REQAIEAGAKR
+832 KASE
-843 LLRILPGG
+843 
-851 SPNAKQAAHRE
+851 
-862 TLMAWAQSYTA
+862 A
-873 PPAAA
+873 PP
-878 DDGGYDPAKPVQRT
+878 
-892 PRRPAEV
+892 
-899 PEHLVNSVGGK
+899 
-910 PLDDNLFV
+910 
-918 GVVATLR
+918 
-925 AHPEL
+925 
-930 IVPFDGNAGLTR
+930 
-942 WTVTLPSRQS
+942 
-952 AELSAVGDTVY
+952 
-963 FESISERPAPGAKG
+963 
-977 WLGNSESKGVHSQFA
+977 
-992 RALIAHGKAL
+992 
-1002 DAAAPQKAPEPVTFE
+1002 AAPQKAP
-1017 VKSLETGKTSE
+1017 
-1028 LTVPANPP
+1028 
-1036 ARNLDMDRAAFKGAL
+1036 
-1051 EKTGA
+1051 
-1056 ARYGGADY
+1056 
-1064 VIAEGPNGGFYF
+1064 
-1076 RRTKDGNR
+1076 
-1084 IEKGA
+1084 
-1089 GYPGKWA
+1089 
-1096 REEAIR
+1096 
-1102 RATLE
+1102 
-1107 AFSDTT
+1107 
-1113 SRTDAIDTA
+1113 
-1122 PEPSRAPP
+1122 
-1130 VIDDRERQRQENV
+1130 
-1143 RKMQEREEAPRPND
+1143 RPND
-1157 AFFNNKQELV
+1157 IFFNNKQELV
-1167 DYLTDRLPKG
+1167 EYLTDRLPKG

-1206 APDRARIDKVIER
+1206 RPERARIDKVIER

-1261 AGPEPGASAGTA
+1261 AGSEPGASAGTA

-1319 VRPADPAVADKR
+1319 VRPADAAVADKR

-1378 TKAEQAELARYVGWG
+1378 TKAEQAELALYVGWG

-1626 TAGSRAWTE
+1626 TAGSKAWTE

-1690 KLKKAVDALPADVLT
+1690 KLKKAVDALPADVMT
-1705 PWQES
+1705 PWQET

-1785 SEDSANATKA
+1785 SEDSANAAKA

-1803 DEFVSEF
+1803 DEFVAEF

-1852 PRQMIAQG
+1852 PRQMIVQG

-2039 PTPLPPS
+2039 PTPLTPS

-2063 SFGAEI
+2063 SFGTEI

-2111 SDALNRQDVKIYDE
+2111 SDALNRQDPKIYDE
-2125 VRNPD
+2125 VRQPD
-2130 GSKSRVLNTVAT
+2130 GTKTRVLNTVAT

-2262 KEFYEQYPTVKIAVA
+2262 KEFYEQYPTAKIAVA

-2458 ERGLSHFDAWAA
+2458 ERGLAHFDAWAA

-2614 KRQPLHKAEGGKYTE
+2614 KRQPFHKAEGGKYTE

-2642 ANLGIGG
+2642 SNLGIGG

-2853 RIPDVERD
+2853 RIPDVEKD
-2861 IAQRVETKG
+2861 IAQRIETKG
-2870 DAFKGTVNGKK
+2870 DAFKGAVNSKK

-2892 LAQINDIAELESPTK
+2892 LAQMNDIAELESPTK

-2917 PVMASSQKAWGAKP
+2917 PVMASSQKAWYAKP
-2931 GDPWKVSLYLDRNG
+2931 GDPLKVSVYLDRNG

-2957 LGLVRSIEYALEKFE
+2957 LGLVRSIEYALGKFE

-2998 KFDGDA
+2998 KFDGDE
-3004 KIKELSE
+3004 KIKELAE

-3025 ARDAATAAQQA
+3025 ARDAAAAAQQA
-3036 AAKAEDESGKEM
+3036 ATKAEDESGEEM

-3070 DRRLDALRATL
+3070 DRSLDTLRAEL
-3081 YADLRAELDRIAL
+3081 YADLREELDRIGL

-3101 PDYIARGDGKGGVQ
+3101 PDYIARGDGEGGVQ

-3134 LTESGGNQVD
+3134 LTEANGAEVQVD
-3144 VDPTLTL
+3144 PNSTL

-3172 LAAKSEAVWV
+3172 LAARSEAVWV
-3182 NEFGLV
+3182 KEYGLT
-3188 DKDSGYKNLPKN
+3188 DKDSGYNNLPKN

-3214 KEGQEGAVKGGLI
+3214 KEGQEGAMKGGLI

-3261 FGEIGARGRMAKGAY
+3261 EGKIGRRGREARHADPDG
-3276 HSNPRKNF
+3276 PRKNF

-3289 DTSAFKLWF
+3289 DVPGEPAPKTMAENLARGRAAIAKVLAEQTDVRHAAWRPELGWIDFIWGDDAKGIAHAIKGRIEKDGMSRADAETLVRRIPDVIARGRLNPYFVTPEQRVGRTIVWNNQTVVLRFEIDGVDRRWVITSHEGMSKMPSGAKQISEQRAEELIADATVRGS
-3298 GASKVVDASGKP
+3298 GASSVATQGELRANLRDQAKAAASGDTGP
-3310 LVVYHGTQSDINAFV
+3310 GISTGLGTASG
-3325 TSRPS
+3325 SRR
-3330 PSGINTWHGAY
+3330 SGI
-3341 FSPSPSLASSYA
+3341 S
-3353 SQPGRSAG
+3353 
-3361 DAVAGP
+3361 
-3367 NVMPVYL
+3367 
-3374 SIKNPKI
+3374 
-3381 IRNFAAAGPLQ
+3381 
-3392 RIINFL
+3392 
-3398 KGVNAPTEKEMRSS
+3398 
-3412 MVVNDADLAK
+3412 
-3422 LKAQGYD
+3422 
-3429 GIMNYAKNEFVVFDP
+3429 P
-3444 TQIKSATGNRGT
+3444 TQGAATGKDIPETDSDGN
-3456 FDPDDDN
+3456 PDGSNDDA
-3463 IMYSLLPK
+3463 MYSLLPK

-3588 EANEGRTENAVL
+3588 SANEGRTENAVL

-3656 TEETSDKDAEQHKDA
+3656 TDETGDREAEQHKDA

-3769 EGDPDVRFNVFQ
+3769 EGDPDVRFSVFQ
-3781 VGDGGP
+3781 VGEGGP

-3870 AIGKIPTTKPKL
+3870 AVGKIPTTKPKL

-3894 SPQEELQMLRQLGFI
+3894 SPQEELQMLRQLGFVF
-3909 YYLAGSPA
+3909 YLTSPA
-3917 SALVNMSQVPLVT
+3917 SALVNTTQVPLVT

-3937 AAGPK
+3937 APGPK

-3947 TKAYKDAL
+3947 TKAYKDAF

-3970 KAPDDVREAF
+3970 KAPEDVREAF

-4016 TAVDAIALMFTVAE
+4016 TAVDAIALGFTVAE
-4030 RLNRMVTWIAAY
+4030 RLNRIVTWMAAY

-4052 AARTILAK
+4052 SARTILAK

-4109 KGFVMQMIELQIR
+4109 KGFTMQMIELQFR
-4122 MGTQYQGKRSKVA
+4122 MVQQYAGRRPKVA
-4135 VASMILLLMLTAGIW
+4135 VGAMWLLLMLTAGIW
-4150 GAPFGEDLRDILE
+4150 GAPFGDDLKNILE
-4163 FLHRKLKGTD
+4163 WMKRKFGGTD

-4189 SPGLAEAIS
+4189 SPGLAEAFS
-4198 RGAPRA
+4198 RGTSRA

-4214 GNILPG
+4214 GNVLPD
-4220 DAVDVGGIPL
+4220 DAQELGGIPL
-4230 DLTVGRLSQAIEHAK
+4230 DLAWGRLSQAIEHGK
-4245 RGDWALATAEL
+4245 RGNWMLALSEMMPAFL
-4256 LPTFIKNPIVG
+4256 KNPIVAM
-4267 VSWGT
+4267 SWGT
-4272 EGVRSQASGRV
+4272 EGVRSQTSGRV
-4283 VIPPEKVTYGDVAL
+4283 VIPPEKVTAGDIAQ
-4297 KAAGF
+4297 KAIGF
-4302 TPADIANQRES
+4302 TPAAIANQRES

-4325 EVKDRFIGELAR
+4325 EVKDRYIGELAR

-4347 ANDAAKSRALE
+4347 ANDAAKSRVLE

-4387 LKDRVK
+4387 LKDRIK
-4393 EELQGAEVRDKNA
+4393 EELSGAAVRDKNA